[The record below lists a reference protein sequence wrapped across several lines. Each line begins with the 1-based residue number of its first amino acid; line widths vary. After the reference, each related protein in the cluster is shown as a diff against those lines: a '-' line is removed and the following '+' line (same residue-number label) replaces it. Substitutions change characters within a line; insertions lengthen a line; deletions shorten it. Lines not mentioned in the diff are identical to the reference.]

1 MRLTRRAALAAALL
15 APAGGARAQTRP
27 STFPNARPAPDA
39 AAVRVEAVA
48 QGLEHPWG
56 LAFLPDRR
64 MLVTERRGRLRLVNA
79 LGQVSPPLPGV
90 AEVLAEGQ
98 GGLLDVA
105 VDPGFAASRAVFLAY
120 AEPGAGGAGTA
131 VARAVLQGEAL
142 RDWQVIYRQAPK
154 VAGAMHFGARI
165 VPARDGTLFVA
176 QGDRFTHRDAAQDL
190 GSLIGKIVRIA
201 PDGSV
206 PRDNP
211 FVGQAGARPEIWSY
225 GHRNIQGAALDP
237 ATGLL
242 WTAEHGARGGDELN
256 QPQAGRNYG
265 WPVVTYG
272 VDYSGRPIGSG
283 TEREGMEP
291 PVHYWEPS
299 IAPSGLAFYAGDAFP
314 AWRGHA
320 LVGALAGR
328 HLARLEMRGGRVLAE
343 HRYLADLGERIRDVR
358 VGPDGLVYLLT
369 DSPQGRVLRL
379 RPG

>member
-1 MRLTRRAALAAALL
+1 
-15 APAGGARAQTRP
+15 
-27 STFPNARPAPDA
+27 
-39 AAVRVEAVA
+39 
-48 QGLEHPWG
+48 
-56 LAFLPDRR
+56 
-64 MLVTERRGRLRLVNA
+64 
-79 LGQVSPPLPGV
+79 
-90 AEVLAEGQ
+90 
-98 GGLLDVA
+98 
-105 VDPGFAASRAVFLAY
+105 
-120 AEPGAGGAGTA
+120 
-131 VARAVLQGEAL
+131 
-142 RDWQVIYRQAPK
+142 
-154 VAGAMHFGARI
+154 MHFGARI

>member
-1 MRLTRRAALAAALL
+1 MAFTRRAALAALL
-15 APAGGARAQTRP
+15 VPAAARAQTQP
-27 STFPNARPAPDA
+27 TTFPDARPAPDA
-39 AAVRVEAVA
+39 GAVRVETVA

-64 MLVTERRGRLRLVNA
+64 MLVTERRGRLRIVSS

-105 VDPGFAASRAVFLAY
+105 VDPGFAQSRAVFLAY

-154 VAGAMHFGARI
+154 VRGAMHFGARI
-165 VPARDGTLFVA
+165 VPAWDGTLFVA
-176 QGDRFTHRDAAQDL
+176 QGDRFSYREQAQDL
-190 GSLIGKIVRIA
+190 GSLLGKIVRIA
-201 PDGSV
+201 KDGSV
-206 PRDNP
+206 PQDNP
-211 FVGQAGARPEIWSY
+211 FVGREGVRPEIWSY

-242 WTAEHGARGGDELN
+242 WVAEHGARGGDELN
-256 QPQAGRNYG
+256 QPQAGRNHG
-265 WPVVTYG
+265 WPVITYG
-272 VDYSGRPIGSG
+272 IDYNGRRIGIG
-283 TEREGMEP
+283 TAQEGMEQ

-328 HLARLEMRGGRVLAE
+328 HLARLEMRGGRVVAE
-343 HRYLADLGERIRDVR
+343 HRYLTDLGERIRDVR